1 MASKDANYV
10 NVLTAVLN
18 TDGQTVMSVYA
29 NPITHRLM
37 LNNGTTGSDNGP
49 TNAIKDKNHVPTL
62 LGTSSGDG
70 LTPVTAYADSGGK
83 LLIRTI

>member
-37 LNNGTTGSDNGP
+37 LNDGTTGSDNGP
-49 TNAIKDKNHVPTL
+49 TNAIKDKNNVSTL
-62 LGTSSGDG
+62 LGTSSADG
-70 LTPVTAYADSGGK
+70 LTPITAYADSGNK
-83 LLIRTI
+83 LLIKST